1 MQRQWIIPLTL
12 RKKAV
17 GEGCSVGSFIETVP
31 YLLGAVFLYVAYRV
45 LSSGGIGQTVFF
57 GGFMIY
63 AAILSWGANN
73 SVFWAFIHGLLGIFY
88 VGYYYLL
95 R

>member
-1 MQRQWIIPLTL
+1 M
-12 RKKAV
+12 
-17 GEGCSVGSFIETVP
+17 GSFIETVP

-45 LSSGGIGQTVFF
+45 ISSGGIGQTVFF